1 MKVVFFRNET
11 MSNLTVDYMEMQS
24 KNKTSKNSTA
34 ALIYLL
40 KSDIEKNFN
49 QKYRY
54 MNAKYLILP
63 FFFLSS
69 LSIAQETN
77 PSANKSGS
85 SFR

>member
-1 MKVVFFRNET
+1 MKT

-34 ALIYLL
+34 ALIYFIK

-63 FFFLSS
+63 FLFYHRYRLHKKRI
-69 LSIAQETN
+69 LLLI
-77 PSANKSGS
+77 KSGS

>member
-1 MKVVFFRNET
+1 MKVVLFWNE
-11 MSNLTVDYMEMQS
+11 NHVKHGDYMEMQS
-24 KNKTSKNSTA
+24 KNKISKIQYR
-34 ALIYLL
+34 ALIYFLL

-63 FFFLSS
+63 FFLSS